1 MITTN
6 TADVALKSYYLDVL
20 RNQLNTNTNPFY
32 NKIVTTSKNIV
43 GHKVVRLA
51 PYALN
56 GGFGFSSDSGQL
68 PVAGSNKY
76 THFETTTKDMYG
88 VIEISDKAIKASRL
102 NTNSFVDL
110 LTQEMKG
117 ILEAAKFNY
126 SRALFT
132 DGTGV
137 IATVSSASSDT
148 EVEVDCVKYLME
160 GMIIDII
167 GTNSTQKAKRIS
179 AINRAAKTVI
189 LDSSVSVSSG
199 DKITVQN
206 SYNKEITGLGAILNS
221 DTTQPLY
228 GVNRADNYWMIPYI
242 SDSTGTISDAKIQT
256 AIDYLEENAG
266 SKINYISCS
275 YDVRRN
281 YLSYLE
287 LTRRNIDP
295 MTLEGGFQAIS
306 FAGIPIMADR
316 HCPDGTMDLLNTD
329 SFAMH
334 TLSDWDWL
342 DDDGKILKQIAG
354 KPAWTAV
361 LAKYGE
367 LLCDHPGG
375 QARLTG
381 ITA

>member
-20 RNQLNTNTNPFY
+20 KNQLNTNTNPFY
-32 NKIVTTSKNIV
+32 NKIVTTSKNII
-43 GHKVVRLA
+43 GNKVVRLA

-56 GGFGFSSDSGQL
+56 GGFGFSSDSGNL
-68 PVAGSNKY
+68 PKAGSNQY

-88 VIEISDKAIKASRL
+88 VIEISDKAMKASRL

-110 LTQEMKG
+110 LTEEMKG

-132 DGTGV
+132 DGSGV
-137 IATVSSASSDT
+137 IATVTDSSGY
-148 EVEVDCVKYLME
+148 EVVVDSVKYLLE

-167 GTNSTQKAKRIS
+167 GTSSTEKGKRIM
-179 AINRAAKTVI
+179 AINRAENMLV
-189 LDSSVSVSSG
+189 LDSPTTASEG
-199 DKITVQN
+199 AKITVQN
-206 SYNKEITGLGAILNS
+206 SYGKELTGLGAIFNS

-228 GVNRADNYWMIPYI
+228 GVNRDENYWMLPYMKNDIGEI
-242 SDSTGTISDAKIQT
+242 SDLKIQT
-256 AIDYLEENAG
+256 AIDYLEETAG
-266 SKINYISCS
+266 SSVDYISCS
-275 YDVRRN
+275 YDVRRS

-306 FAGIPIMADR
+306 FGGIPVVADR
-316 HCPDGTMDLLNTD
+316 HCPDGTMDLLNSK

-334 TLSDWDWL
+334 VLSDWDWL

-367 LLCDHPGG
+367 LMCDHPGG
-375 QARLTG
+375 QARLSG
-381 ITA
+381 IKTA

>member
-6 TADVALKSYYLDVL
+6 TADAALKSFYLDVL

-32 NKIVTTSKNIV
+32 NKIVTTSKNII

-56 GGFGFSSDSGQL
+56 GGFGFSSDSGNL
-68 PVAGSNKY
+68 PQAGSNKY

-88 VIEISDKAIKASRL
+88 VIEISDKAMKASRL

-137 IATVSSASSDT
+137 IATVEDSNDNS
-148 EVEVDCVKYLME
+148 VQVDSVKYLME

-167 GTNSTQKAKRIS
+167 GPSSTEKAKRIV
-179 AINRAAKTVI
+179 AINRPEKIVV
-189 LDSSVSVSSG
+189 LDSNVTASVG

-206 SYNKEITGLGAILNS
+206 SYQKEITGLGAILTS

-228 GVNRADNYWMIPYI
+228 GVDRSENYWMMPYI
-242 SDSTGTISDAKIQT
+242 SENTGAISDLKIQT

-266 SKINYISCS
+266 STVDYISCS

-306 FAGIPIMADR
+306 FSGIPLVADR
-316 HCPDGTMDLLNTD
+316 HCPDGTMDLLNSK

-375 QARLTG
+375 QARLKG

>member
-20 RNQLNTNTNPFY
+20 RNQLNSTTNPFY
-32 NKIVTTSKNIV
+32 NKIVTTSKNII

-56 GGFGFSSDSGQL
+56 GGFGFSSDAGNL
-68 PVAGSNKY
+68 PKAGSNQY

-88 VIEISDKAIKASRL
+88 VIEISDKAMKASRL

-110 LTQEMKG
+110 LTQEMQG

-137 IATVSSASSDT
+137 IATVVNG
-148 EVEVDCVKYLME
+148 EGNQIQVDSVKYLIE

-167 GTNSTQKAKRIS
+167 GSSSTTSAKRIT
-179 AINRAAKTVI
+179 AINRAGKTIV
-189 LDSSVSVSSG
+189 LDGAVTVSAG

-206 SYNKEITGLGAILNS
+206 SYGKELTGLGAIFNP
-221 DTTQPLY
+221 DTTKPLY
-228 GVNRADNYWMIPYI
+228 GVNRSENYWMRPYLNENTGEI
-242 SDSTGTISDAKIQT
+242 SDLKIQT
-256 AIDYLEENAG
+256 AIDYLEEHTG
-266 SKINYISCS
+266 SKVDYISCS
-275 YDVRRN
+275 YDVRRS

-306 FAGIPIMADR
+306 FGGIPIVADR
-316 HCPDGTMDLLNTD
+316 HCPDGTMDLLNSK

-367 LLCDHPGG
+367 LMCDHPGG
-375 QARLTG
+375 QARLSG

>member
-32 NKIVTTSKNIV
+32 NKIVTTSKNII

-56 GGFGFSSDSGQL
+56 GGFGFSSDSGNL
-68 PVAGSNKY
+68 PQAGSNKY

-137 IATVSSASSDT
+137 IATVVNADGNG
-148 EVEVDCVKYLME
+148 VQVDSVKYLIE

-167 GTNSTQKAKRIS
+167 GTSSTEKAKRIV
-179 AINRAAKTVI
+179 AINRQEKTIV
-189 LDSSVSVSSG
+189 LDGTVTASAG

-206 SYNKEITGLGAILNS
+206 SYGKEITGLGAIFNS

-228 GVNRADNYWMIPYI
+228 GVDRSQNYWMLPYI
-242 SDSTGTISDAKIQT
+242 SENTGAISDLKIQT
-256 AIDYLEENAG
+256 AIDYLEETAG
-266 SKINYISCS
+266 SKVDYISCS

-306 FAGIPIMADR
+306 FSGIPLVADR
-316 HCPDGTMDLLNTD
+316 HCPDGTMDLLNSQ

-367 LLCDHPGG
+367 LMCDHPGG
-375 QARLTG
+375 QARLCG

>member
-6 TADVALKSYYLDVL
+6 TADAALKSFYLDVL

-32 NKIVTTSKNIV
+32 NKIVTTSKNII

-56 GGFGFSSDSGQL
+56 GGFGFSSDSGNL
-68 PVAGSNKY
+68 PQAGSNKY

-88 VIEISDKAIKASRL
+88 VIEISDKAMKASRL

-132 DGTGV
+132 DGTGI
-137 IATVSSASSDT
+137 IATVSDSNENS
-148 EVEVDCVKYLME
+148 VQVDSVKYLME

-167 GTNSTQKAKRIS
+167 GPSSTEKAKRIV
-179 AINRAAKTVI
+179 AINRPEKVVV
-189 LDSSVSVSSG
+189 LDSDVTVSVG

-206 SYNKEITGLGAILNS
+206 SYQKEITGLGAILTS

-228 GVNRADNYWMIPYI
+228 GVDRSENYWMLPYI
-242 SDSTGTISDAKIQT
+242 SENTGAISDLKIQT

-266 SKINYISCS
+266 STVDYISCS

-306 FAGIPIMADR
+306 FSGIPLVADR
-316 HCPDGTMDLLNTD
+316 HCPDGTMDLLNSK

-375 QARLTG
+375 QARLKG

>member
-6 TADVALKSYYLDVL
+6 TADSALKNYYLKVL

-32 NKIVTTSKNIV
+32 NKIVNTNKNII

-56 GGFGFSSDSGQL
+56 GGFGFSSDSGAL

-76 THFETTTKDMYG
+76 TSFETTTKDMYG
-88 VIEISDKAIKASRL
+88 VIEISDKAIKASKL
-102 NTNSFVDL
+102 NSNSFVDL
-110 LTQEMKG
+110 LNQEMNG

-137 IATVSSASSDT
+137 IATVTADATSSATIS
-148 EVEVDCVKYLME
+148 VDSVKYLME
-160 GMIIDII
+160 GMIIDIL
-167 GTNSTQKAKRIS
+167 STTTITAKRIVS
-179 AINRAAKTVI
+179 INRASKTIVLEAPI
-189 LDSSVSVSSG
+189 TCLEN

-206 SYNKEITGLGAILNS
+206 SYNKEITGLEAILNT
-221 DTTQPLY
+221 DTTQSLY
-228 GVNRADNYWMIPYI
+228 GVNRETNYWMIPYVNSNTGSI
-242 SDSTGTISDAKIQT
+242 SDMKIQT
-256 AIDYLEENAG
+256 AIDYLEETAG
-266 SKINYISCS
+266 SKVDYISCA
-275 YDVRRN
+275 YDVRRF

-295 MTLEGGFQAIS
+295 LTLEGGFKAIS
-306 FAGIPIMADR
+306 FSGIPIVADR
-316 HCPDGTMDLLNTD
+316 HCPDGTMDLLNTK
-329 SFAMH
+329 SFTMH

-367 LLCDHPGG
+367 LMCDHPGG
-375 QARLTG
+375 QARLKAVTE
-381 ITA
+381 

>member
-6 TADVALKSYYLDVL
+6 TADAALKSFYLDVL

-32 NKIVTTSKNIV
+32 NKIVTTSKNII

-56 GGFGFSSDSGQL
+56 GGFGFSSDSGSL
-68 PVAGSNKY
+68 PQAGSNKY

-88 VIEISDKAIKASRL
+88 VIEISDKAMKASRL

-137 IATVSSASSDT
+137 IATVGDSNDNC
-148 EVEVDCVKYLME
+148 VQVDSLKYLME

-167 GTNSTQKAKRIS
+167 GPSSTEKAKRIV
-179 AINRAAKTVI
+179 AINRPEKVI
-189 LDSSVSVSSG
+189 VLDSDVIVSVG

-206 SYNKEITGLGAILNS
+206 SYQKEITGLGAILTS

-228 GVNRADNYWMIPYI
+228 GVDRSENYWMMPYI
-242 SDSTGTISDAKIQT
+242 SENTGAISDLKIQT

-266 SKINYISCS
+266 STVDYISCS

-306 FAGIPIMADR
+306 FSGIPLVADR
-316 HCPDGTMDLLNTD
+316 HCPDGTMDLLNSK

-375 QARLTG
+375 QARLKG

>member
-6 TADVALKSYYLDVL
+6 TADAALKSFYLDVL

-32 NKIVTTSKNIV
+32 NKNVTTSKNII
-43 GHKVVRLA
+43 GNKVVRLA

-56 GGFGFSSDSGQL
+56 GGFGFSSDSGNL
-68 PVAGSNKY
+68 PQAGSNKY

-88 VIEISDKAIKASRL
+88 VIEISDKAMKASRL

-137 IATVSSASSDT
+137 IATV
-148 EVEVDCVKYLME
+148 VEAEGNQVQVDSVKYLIE

-167 GTNSTQKAKRIS
+167 GTSETEKAKRIV
-179 AINRAAKTVI
+179 AINRAEKIIV
-189 LDSSVSVSSG
+189 LDGNVTVSSG

-206 SYNKEITGLGAILNS
+206 SYQKEITGLGAIFKS

-228 GVNRADNYWMIPYI
+228 GVNRSENYWMLPYI
-242 SDSTGTISDAKIQT
+242 NENTGAISDLKIQT

-266 SKINYISCS
+266 SKVDYISCS

-306 FAGIPIMADR
+306 FSGIPLVADR
-316 HCPDGTMDLLNTD
+316 HCPDGTMDLLNSK
-329 SFAMH
+329 SFQMH

-367 LLCDHPGG
+367 LMCDHPGG
-375 QARLTG
+375 QARLSG

>member
-6 TADVALKSYYLDVL
+6 TADAALKSFYLDVL

-32 NKIVTTSKNIV
+32 NKIVTTSKNII

-56 GGFGFSSDSGQL
+56 GGFGFSSDSGNL
-68 PVAGSNKY
+68 PQAGSNKY

-88 VIEISDKAIKASRL
+88 VIEISDKAMKASRL

-137 IATVSSASSDT
+137 IATVED
-148 EVEVDCVKYLME
+148 ENLNCLHVDSVKYLME

-167 GTNSTQKAKRIS
+167 GPTSTEKAKRIVS
-179 AINRAAKTVI
+179 INRPEKVI
-189 LDSSVSVSSG
+189 FLDSEVTVSVG

-206 SYNKEITGLGAILNS
+206 SYQKEITGLGAILTS

-228 GVNRADNYWMIPYI
+228 GVDRSENYWMLPYI
-242 SDSTGTISDAKIQT
+242 SENTGAISDLKIQT

-266 SKINYISCS
+266 STVDYISCS

-306 FAGIPIMADR
+306 FSGIPLVADR
-316 HCPDGTMDLLNTD
+316 HCPDGTMDLLNSK

-375 QARLTG
+375 QARLKG

>member
-6 TADVALKSYYLDVL
+6 TADAALKSYYLDVL

-32 NKIVTTSKNIV
+32 NKIVTTSKNII
-43 GHKVVRLA
+43 GNKVVRLA

-56 GGFGFSSDSGQL
+56 GGFGFSSDNGAL
-68 PVAGSNKY
+68 PQAGSNKY

-88 VIEISDKAIKASRL
+88 VIEISDKAMKASRL

-132 DGTGV
+132 DGSGV
-137 IATVSSASSDT
+137 IATVEDSDGA
-148 EVEVDCVKYLME
+148 EVFVDSVKYLME
-160 GMIIDII
+160 GMIIDFI
-167 GTNSTQKAKRIS
+167 GTSNVKAKRIV
-179 AINRAAKTVI
+179 AINRAEKIIV
-189 LDSSVSVSSG
+189 LDSAVAVNAG

-206 SYNKEITGLGAILNS
+206 SYGKEITGLGAIFNS
-221 DTTQPLY
+221 DTTQSLY
-228 GVNRADNYWMIPYI
+228 GVDRSENYWMVPYI
-242 SDSTGTISDAKIQT
+242 SENTGEISDLKIQT
-256 AIDYLEENAG
+256 AIDYLEETAG
-266 SKINYISCS
+266 STVDYISCS
-275 YDVRRN
+275 YDVRRG

-287 LTRRNIDP
+287 LTRRNVDP

-306 FAGIPIMADR
+306 FGGIPVVADR
-316 HCPDGTMDLLNTD
+316 HCPDGTMDLLNTK

-367 LLCDHPGG
+367 LMCDHPGG
-375 QARLTG
+375 QARLKGIKTG
-381 ITA
+381 S

>member
-6 TADVALKSYYLDVL
+6 TADAALKSFYLDVL

-32 NKIVTTSKNIV
+32 NKIVTTSKNII

-56 GGFGFSSDSGQL
+56 GGFGFSSDSGNL
-68 PVAGSNKY
+68 PQAGSNKY

-88 VIEISDKAIKASRL
+88 VIEISDKAMKASRL

-137 IATVSSASSDT
+137 IATVIDSNENS
-148 EVEVDCVKYLME
+148 VQVDSVKYLME

-167 GTNSTQKAKRIS
+167 GPSSTEKAKRIVS
-179 AINRAAKTVI
+179 INRADKVI
-189 LDSSVSVSSG
+189 FLDSEVSVSIG

-206 SYNKEITGLGAILNS
+206 SYQKEITGLGAILTS

-228 GVNRADNYWMIPYI
+228 GVNRSENYWMMPYI
-242 SDSTGTISDAKIQT
+242 SENTGAISDLKIQT

-266 SKINYISCS
+266 STVDYISCS

-306 FAGIPIMADR
+306 FSGIPLVADR
-316 HCPDGTMDLLNTD
+316 HCPDGTMDLLNSK

-375 QARLTG
+375 QARLKG